1 MESLY
6 TEQIHTLQHHIYR
19 EKAEQDK
26 KTTIEGDG
34 KEEKNGQRCRIDNT
48 KCEVFGYAFRSW
60 FVIDQRPKCPSN
72 VENAIDITKWT
83 FSDVALFIHKSNSD
97 NKRE

>member
-34 KEEKNGQRCRIDNT
+34 KEEKTANDVESTIQ
-48 KCEVFGYAFRSW
+48 
-60 FVIDQRPKCPSN
+60 N
-72 VENAIDITKWT
+72 VKYLAM
-83 FSDVALFIHKSNSD
+83 LFAPD
-97 NKRE
+97 L